1 MYALIALALSG
12 LVVGS
17 VAAPRTISQKNK
29 RFSIETL
36 ELKVGD
42 TIVFKNDDAVVH
54 NVYST
59 SAGHSFNL
67 KTQVPGVASPIS
79 FSSPGTVQV
88 RCAFHPT
95 MKLSVVVK

>member
-1 MYALIALALSG
+1 MHALIALAVSALALG
-12 LVVGS
+12 AL
-17 VAAPRTISQKNK
+17 AAPRTITQKNK
-29 RFSIETL
+29 RFSVETL

-67 KTQVPGVASPIS
+67 KTQLPGVASPIS
-79 FSSPGTVQV
+79 FSIPGIVQV

-95 MKLSVVVK
+95 MKLSVIVK